1 MSQESGPWIADASSL
16 VRMGLKGPR
25 AADWLREAKISVP
38 AQPNRWQQTD
48 PADSWGVIARLGST
62 EFLLEEAASSPRIGA
77 LIDELGNGT
86 QHVYPVL
93 REDRALVLGG
103 HDVESRVLAQVCN
116 VDFAGLDL
124 ASNPAVMTLMI
135 GVAVLVV
142 PQAHEAGRRYRI
154 WCDPSFGQYLWSTL
168 EPIVGE
174 AGGERLDIGELRARR
189 GQTTR
194 GNGSEYD

>member
-25 AADWLREAKISVP
+25 AADWLMEAKISVP
-38 AQPNRWQQTD
+38 AQSNSWQPTS
-48 PADSWGVIARLGST
+48 PTNSWDVIARLGST
-62 EFLLEEAASSPRIGA
+62 EFFLEEDASSPRIGA
-77 LIDELGNGT
+77 LIDELGNGAR
-86 QHVYPVL
+86 HVYPVL

-103 HDVESRVLAQVCN
+103 HEVERRVLAQVCN

-124 ASNPAVMTLMI
+124 AAHSAVLTLMI

-142 PQAHEAGRRYRI
+142 PQAHETGRRYRI

-168 EPIVGE
+168 EQIVGE
-174 AGGERLDIGELRARR
+174 AGGERLDIGELRGGPQLANNERKR
-189 GQTTR
+189 Q
-194 GNGSEYD
+194 